1 MESLPILISI
11 CALLF
16 SLYQFLSKKNNVSAT
31 QITTVIVKLESI
43 GEGVNEIKED
53 LKTVHSDLLE
63 LRERVAIV
71 EQRAKSNTS
80 RLDLLD
86 GRKSE

>member
-1 MESLPILISI
+1 MDRMPIVISI

-16 SLYQFLSKKNNVSAT
+16 SLYQFLSKKNSVSAT

-43 GEGVNEIKED
+43 GEGVNDIKED
-53 LKTVHSDLLE
+53 LKAVHSDLLE

-80 RLDLLD
+80 RIDLLD